1 MKLDY
6 NVTGQERKNLVNA
19 VSTAL
24 AFTARYLGAPTFSYE
39 VGGYHIGKT
48 GMLTGADS
56 HDLEDALRQAGF
68 AADSDTRAYDEPE
81 AVGGIE
87 REENS
92 SGDMPEV
99 ITIDLSGMN
108 VKPEVLAALLGSKES
123 LIAAA
128 LGEDCAWERENGTE
142 GIPILFEG
150 DTVKFPWLRRGT
162 DGDVVKAWMAFLET
176 AVEFSKKIERV
187 VGKDKVF
194 ENEKFAFRVFMVRLG
209 MNGNSHAPWRRILL
223 RNLDDNSAFATEAS
237 KERWLAKHGS
247 KKGVVNSRP
256 TYTAHC
262 YTFPN
267 GSEEDAM
274 DSEST
279 EFTSSAEAKAFCDEF
294 DADCESLKFAGCHV
308 EDDNGTYFY
317 EILTDGTVNE
327 K

>member
-24 AFTARYLGAPTFSYE
+24 NAPARYLGAPTFSYE
-39 VGGYHIGKT
+39 VGDYHIGKT
-48 GMLTGADS
+48 GTLTGADS

-68 AADSDTRAYDEPE
+68 AADTRAYDEPE

-108 VKPEVLAALLGSKES
+108 VKPEVLATLLGSKES
-123 LIAAA
+123 LIEAA
-128 LGEDCAWERENGTE
+128 LGEDCAWERENGADVL
-142 GIPILFEG
+142 PILFEG

-162 DGDVVKAWMAFLET
+162 DGDVAKAWRVFLE
-176 AVEFSKKIERV
+176 AVVEFSRRIEKV
-187 VGKDKVF
+187 IGKDKVV

-209 MNGNSHAPWRRILL
+209 MNGNLHAPWRRILL
-223 RNLDDNSAFATEAS
+223 RNLDGNSAFATEAS

-247 KKGVVNSRP
+247 KKGVV
-256 TYTAHC
+256 
-262 YTFPN
+262 F
-267 GSEEDAM
+267 
-274 DSEST
+274 
-279 EFTSSAEAKAFCDEF
+279 K
-294 DADCESLKFAGCHV
+294 
-308 EDDNGTYFY
+308 
-317 EILTDGTVNE
+317 
-327 K
+327 